1 MTVSAVRGRS
11 KGRSRCCSHPRGPSI
26 PAPGSSTTP
35 ARAVGLPSSR
45 LLCLPRASAAQ
56 RVCLLSLCPTGRSL
70 ESPPPRLPY
79 EPAPPSQPT
88 TTVPTVWAASRLLSL
103 WCPTSCASPLRVPHL
118 RDSSAKRLLRRFN
131 SHCYFSFL
139 QLAAPYAEMPHT
151 FLGVTVWST
160 VWTV

>member
-11 KGRSRCCSHPRGPSI
+11 KGRSRCCSHQRGQSI
-26 PAPGSSTTP
+26 PAPGSSATP
-35 ARAVGLPSSR
+35 ARAVEPAILTPPVPAPSLSGAEGLP
-45 LLCLPRASAAQ
+45 A
-56 RVCLLSLCPTGRSL
+56 V
-70 ESPPPRLPY
+70 
-79 EPAPPSQPT
+79 
-88 TTVPTVWAASRLLSL
+88 TVPDRQLPGVPAATPAIGTSSSESADDNRPNRVGL

-160 VWTV
+160 VWTI